1 VREGEYTSVRKSSFA
16 LTCVMKNA
24 NICVIKNANGEF
36 MRRSTY
42 VRFETEYRNFKG
54 YVRTKE
60 LRERG
65 FSNRQ
70 IIVLTEEGYLE
81 KICHGHYWVAVG
93 KYKKPWDYK
102 CIEICLSDPKAVICL
117 DSALYY
123 QGLIETEP
131 KCLSVATERT
141 DRSLMKMSFPIKR
154 HYFSDSNFKIGV
166 KKKNTGFGCYNIY
179 DIERSVCDMI
189 RLESEFTIEIVE
201 STKCNEEQYQRLLKY
216 IELFKIKQKF

>member
-1 VREGEYTSVRKSSFA
+1 
-16 LTCVMKNA
+16 
-24 NICVIKNANGEF
+24 
-36 MRRSTY
+36 MRINTY
-42 VRFETEYRNFKG
+42 VQFETEYRNFRG

-60 LRERG
+60 LCEKG

-70 IIVLTEEGYLE
+70 IAVLTEEGYLE

-117 DSALYY
+117 DSAFYY
-123 QGLIETEP
+123 QRLIETEP
-131 KCLSVATERT
+131 KYLSVATERT
-141 DRSLMKMSFPIKR
+141 DRSLMKVSFPVKR

-179 DIERSVCDMI
+179 DIERSICDMK

-201 STKCNEEQYQRLLKY
+201 DIKRNEKQYQRLLKY
-216 IELFKIKQKF
+216 MELFKIKQQF

>member
-1 VREGEYTSVRKSSFA
+1 
-16 LTCVMKNA
+16 MKNA
-24 NICVIKNANGEF
+24 NMCVIKNANGEF
-36 MRRSTY
+36 MRINTY
-42 VRFETEYRNFKG
+42 VQFEMEYGNFKG

-60 LRERG
+60 LRESG

-70 IIVLTEEGYLE
+70 IAVLAEEGYLE

-117 DSALYY
+117 DSAFYY

-131 KCLSVATERT
+131 KYLSVATERT
-141 DRSLMKMSFPIKR
+141 DRSLMKMSFPVKR

-179 DIERSVCDMI
+179 DTERSICDMV
-189 RLESEFTIEIVE
+189 RLGSEVTKEIVE
-201 STKCNEEQYQRLLKY
+201 NAKSNKQQYQRLLKY
-216 IELFKIKQKF
+216 IELFKLKQMF